1 MEYIYIPKEKGSTTY
16 LTHNFHSYPAKFVPQ
31 IPNYFIKKLTN
42 EYDVVLDPFVGC
54 GTTMVECKLL
64 NRIGIGIDLN
74 PIATLISESK
84 TTNLN
89 ISEINEVVNSVG
101 QIKKIIYNFYEKGI
115 FNYQVPHFHNRDHWF
130 QKNVQKELT
139 IIIGYINKL
148 QNRKISNLLKTAI
161 SAIIVSVSNQES
173 DTRYAAK
180 NKNIVDFQTF
190 QVFEKKIENMIVRIK
205 DFSSISNGINI
216 DIFND
221 DSTKIDFLE
230 DNSVDL
236 VITSP
241 PYANT
246 YDYYL
251 YHKLRMYWLGY
262 DVNIVKD
269 KEIGSRNKHSSQK
282 RDINEFNDN
291 LKLCFKE
298 TVRVLKPNKYAVI
311 VIGDS
316 IIRKKFYDA
325 KKMMITLGS
334 KIGLEFVDSKSEK
347 LHKTTRMFNPKFTNT
362 QKSEHIMLFKNT
374 KNEI

>member
-1 MEYIYIPKEKGSTTY
+1 
-16 LTHNFHSYPAKFVPQ
+16 
-31 IPNYFIKKLTN
+31 
-42 EYDVVLDPFVGC
+42 
-54 GTTMVECKLL
+54 
-64 NRIGIGIDLN
+64 
-74 PIATLISESK
+74 
-84 TTNLN
+84 
-89 ISEINEVVNSVG
+89 
-101 QIKKIIYNFYEKGI
+101 
-115 FNYQVPHFHNRDHWF
+115 
-130 QKNVQKELT
+130 
-139 IIIGYINKL
+139 
-148 QNRKISNLLKTAI
+148 
-161 SAIIVSVSNQES
+161 
-173 DTRYAAK
+173 
-180 NKNIVDFQTF
+180 
-190 QVFEKKIENMIVRIK
+190 MIVRIK